1 MKKNQLA
8 TPAGLDQDY
17 NYLKKIERTIDRASQ
32 DSKERHGGKT
42 LASTRN
48 AARGWQ
54 PDSSLQK
61 YLMEHRIQ
69 VERAPKGMTRQ
80 KLNHTRP
87 TKSKRIVWT
96 VEWIDQAG
104 KHELQH
110 DCLESESL
118 GSIYKFHEVEKR
130 NAARRQGT
138 DNGDTGST
146 QRAAKRKRSEAQPSS
161 QPTDVK
167 SDPVLVSAADGL
179 GNHQDAKSLASFTQ
193 TDSKAG
199 ADEDI
204 VKPPQPVATDHAS
217 PEQQSDTATSAEPQ
231 RYFYLVKPATAVS
244 SQVLIPLSTSSTL
257 TACLQDRTVQEYP
270 TIVTLT
276 DSPES
281 LPDGYMLEEDYLRT
295 RRAEDAE
302 LQRLEDQHGGHDS
315 VQQGVREE
323 TLDAKGI
330 LDMLK
335 RDVRT

>member
-1 MKKNQLA
+1 MKRNQLA

-17 NYLKKIERTIDRASQ
+17 NYLKKVERTIDRASQ
-32 DSKERHGGKT
+32 DSKERHGRKT

-48 AARGWQ
+48 ASRGWQ

-61 YLMEHRIQ
+61 YLIEHRIQ

-104 KHELQH
+104 KRELQH

-130 NAARRQGT
+130 NAARRQGA
-138 DNGDTGST
+138 DNGDNGSI
-146 QRAAKRKRSEAQPSS
+146 QRAAKRKRSEARPSPQPA
-161 QPTDVK
+161 DVK
-167 SDPVLVSAADGL
+167 SDQVLISTADSLGDNQEGLELSA
-179 GNHQDAKSLASFTQ
+179 Q
-193 TDSKAG
+193 
-199 ADEDI
+199 EDI
-204 VKPPQPVATDHAS
+204 KTGAIKDIVELPEPVAIDHAS
-217 PEQQSDTATSAEPQ
+217 PEQQPDQATSADPQ
-231 RYFYLVKPATAVS
+231 RYFYLLKPATAVS

-257 TACLQDRTVQEYP
+257 TSCLQDQTVQEYP
-270 TIVTLT
+270 TIITLS

-281 LPDGYMLEEDYLRT
+281 LPDGYILEEDYLRT

-302 LQRLEDQHGGHDS
+302 LRSLERQHGGHAS
-315 VQQGVREE
+315 VQQSVQEE